1 MHCPDTGGTCFDL
14 DCQTLGCQGD
24 SIRRQ
29 LNQTNVD
36 GRELPHPIPRV
47 MVSLPPRE
55 MMSRV
60 YSRAMS
66 IFFAK
71 KAA

>member
-29 LNQTNVD
+29 LNQTNID
-36 GRELPHPIPRV
+36 GREMPHPIPRHTHG
-47 MVSLPPRE
+47 SPSPLDTRTFT
-55 MMSRV
+55 
-60 YSRAMS
+60 A
-66 IFFAK
+66 AK
-71 KAA
+71 KKVA